1 MDQLLADV
9 TEIPDVRPGDTATL
23 IGRDGDAVL
32 TAEAA
37 AEAAG
42 TITNELLSR
51 LGRRLELQKVPR
63 SSQSSGRSAETRG

>member
-51 LGRRLELQKVPR
+51 LGPRLPR
-63 SSQSSGRSAETRG
+63 IVGSEA